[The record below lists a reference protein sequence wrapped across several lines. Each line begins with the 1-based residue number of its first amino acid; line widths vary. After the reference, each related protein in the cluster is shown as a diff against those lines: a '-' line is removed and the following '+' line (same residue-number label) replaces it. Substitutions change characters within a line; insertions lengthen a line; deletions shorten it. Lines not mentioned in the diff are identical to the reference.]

1 MNQGHVTPT
10 EVPEAEGRPAVP
22 PGPEAAASLSR
33 WTGGRIAALVI
44 GVVLVLLALPL
55 LGGGGTALW
64 ADLTQ
69 REGGYATTD
78 VHEYSTSGSALA
90 TVSTDLGSA
99 GVGWLYSPTL
109 LGTVR
114 IRVTPESPG
123 PPLFVGIGPT
133 ADVDRYLTGVNHTVI
148 TEFWEDEVETVAGG
162 TPRSAPGTQN
172 FWVASDTGP
181 GDRTLLWEPANGEW
195 TVVVMNADG
204 RPGLD
209 VGAELGA
216 EFPALLWVGLG
227 VALAG
232 AVLMLGGVLLIVG
245 AIRRRRDGPATTA

>member
-1 MNQGHVTPT
+1 M
-10 EVPEAEGRPAVP
+10 
-22 PGPEAAASLSR
+22 
-33 WTGGRIAALVI
+33 I

-55 LGGGGTALW
+55 LGGGKTALW

-69 REGGYATTD
+69 RDGGYATTD
-78 VHEYSTSGSALA
+78 VHEFSTGGSALA

-99 GVGWLYSPTL
+99 GVGWLYSPSL

-162 TPRSAPGTQN
+162 TPQSAPGAQD
-172 FWVASDTGP
+172 FWVASDAGRGTGHCC
-181 GDRTLLWEPANGEW
+181 GSRRTES
-195 TVVVMNADG
+195 
-204 RPGLD
+204 
-209 VGAELGA
+209 
-216 EFPALLWVGLG
+216 
-227 VALAG
+227 
-232 AVLMLGGVLLIVG
+232 
-245 AIRRRRDGPATTA
+245 GPSW